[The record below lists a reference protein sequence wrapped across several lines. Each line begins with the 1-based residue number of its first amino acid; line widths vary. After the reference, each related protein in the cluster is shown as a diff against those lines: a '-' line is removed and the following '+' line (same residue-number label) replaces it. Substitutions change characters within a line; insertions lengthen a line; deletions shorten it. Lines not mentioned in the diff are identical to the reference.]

1 MARRVFQL
9 FAAIAA
15 LAHAG
20 DLDSLLV
27 ERARCEAL
35 ASGEDEGEACT
46 PVYYVE
52 LLVELGDAHLEQE
65 ERTEASEAYELAAM
79 DSFESLGK
87 DSREHSTALLRLAS
101 AHLYVG
107 EYRKAHSLLS
117 GWLRTDRSGWNYL
130 GTDAERLEAEI
141 DELDALLKQAEAAA
155 LGGMFSLAKTPLDA
169 LLEKV
174 AEGGDSAVV
183 SRLGT
188 ARIARAHLMM
198 AGVLPNV
205 PPKDLGGVT
214 RSGAL
219 EQAAMHATEALELHQ
234 AAMYAEPDGDEGAL
248 NAGGGAR
255 RRDMARDWAG
265 PGQQVEMSMCANL
278 KASLLHELKSGE
290 ASAAASA
297 AMEIQ
302 SAAAAEIGF
311 DLSATAAAL
320 KDAKGDVKALAA
332 SMAAVGVAMYEAFQA
347 HLKTEGR
354 SAGAAAG
361 LASFFGEPP
370 SDGEEGGS
378 LGGRRM
384 AEEEDS
390 DQSAMEN
397 ALKGEM

>member
-174 AEGGDSAVV
+174 DESEPEPEP
-183 SRLGT
+183 R
-188 ARIARAHLMM
+188 
-198 AGVLPNV
+198 PE
-205 PPKDLGGVT
+205 P
-214 RSGAL
+214 
-219 EQAAMHATEALELHQ
+219 EA
-234 AAMYAEPDGDEGAL
+234 
-248 NAGGGAR
+248 
-255 RRDMARDWAG
+255 
-265 PGQQVEMSMCANL
+265 
-278 KASLLHELKSGE
+278 
-290 ASAAASA
+290 
-297 AMEIQ
+297 
-302 SAAAAEIGF
+302 
-311 DLSATAAAL
+311 
-320 KDAKGDVKALAA
+320 
-332 SMAAVGVAMYEAFQA
+332 
-347 HLKTEGR
+347 
-354 SAGAAAG
+354 
-361 LASFFGEPP
+361 
-370 SDGEEGGS
+370 
-378 LGGRRM
+378 
-384 AEEEDS
+384 
-390 DQSAMEN
+390 
-397 ALKGEM
+397 